1 MQSVER
7 KQGEAFESLIRRFN
21 RKVQQSGNLT
31 TARKRMYFE
40 KALSK
45 REGREIAIK
54 KKERKE
60 HKIRQQLIRGY

>member
-7 KQGEAFESLIRRFN
+7 KQGEAFESLVRRFN

-31 TARKRMYFE
+31 IARKRMYFE

-45 REGREIAIK
+45 REEREIAIK